1 MIPNEILYKRDLTGN
16 VVRWWARVERAVTS
30 DEASSLRLAYYYGRL
45 NGSETVSFSDII
57 KAKSKKTDKE
67 QAEFELASV
76 YEKHKKKG
84 YKSLTDLGL
93 NPLDYLNDIVP
104 LWNEIEKRLPKY
116 NTDANNC
123 IKPMKCQKFAIG
135 KFYYPAI
142 IQPKINGVRAVVLLE
157 EFTPTDLFSTEGFVR
172 DDKHYH
178 AVIKTKEGLVYNIW
192 HIEQLFNHLYQA
204 FPEYANVAFD
214 GEIYIRGEKVTS
226 IGGAA
231 RNSRNPLHKKLQ
243 FVNFDLSVP
252 DLSNADRDE
261 LRFKIWRDYTA
272 KFTSSAHNVMAGRIW
287 ENLSIEGH
295 SMWDGFTLI
304 VLNSNKCWD
313 DNQALF
319 YMQKAIEHGF
329 EGAVIRDEAAEY
341 KFGSRPSTMMKLK
354 KFEDAE
360 FECIGINHAG
370 NPEDGIGFA
379 VMLILKNDIN
389 DYNFTCTLTGTIQE
403 RLDILNNPPI
413 GKQVTVKFYERTK
426 NGIPFHA
433 NVIGIRDYEK

>member
-1 MIPNEILYKRDLTGN
+1 MIPNEVLYKRDLTGN
-16 VVRWWARVERAVTS
+16 VVRWWARIERVVTS
-30 DEASSLRLAYYYGRL
+30 DEASGLRLAYYYGRL
-45 NGSETVSFSDII
+45 SGSETVSFSDII

-76 YEKHKKKG
+76 YERHKKKG

-93 NPLDYLNDIVP
+93 NPLDCLNDIVP

-157 EFTPTDLFSTEGFVR
+157 EFTPTDLFSMEGFVR

-231 RNSRNPLHKKLQ
+231 RNTRNPLHEKLQ

-272 KFTSSAHNVMAGRIW
+272 KFTSSAHNVMAGKIW

-304 VLNSNKCWD
+304 VLNSDKCWD

-341 KFGSRPSTMMKLK
+341 KFGSRPATMMKLK
-354 KFEDAE
+354 EFDDAE
-360 FECIGINHAG
+360 FECIGVEHTG
-370 NPEDGIGFA
+370 NPDDKIGFN
-379 VMLILKNDIN
+379 VRLVLKNDIN
-389 DYNFTCTLTGTIQE
+389 DLVFSCTLTGTVNE

-413 GKQVTVKFYERTK
+413 GKSVTVKFYERTK
-426 NGIPFHA
+426 NGLPFHA
-433 NVIGIRDYEK
+433 NVVGIRDYEK

>member
-1 MIPNEILYKRDLTGN
+1 MIPYEVLYKRDLIGN

-30 DEASSLRLAYYYGRL
+30 DEASGLRLAYYYGRL

-142 IQPKINGVRAVVLLE
+142 IQPKINGVRAVVLLK

-295 SMWDGFTLI
+295 SMWDSFILI
-304 VLNSNKCWD
+304 VLNSDKCWD

-329 EGAVIRDEAAEY
+329 EGAVIRDVAAEY
-341 KFGSRPSTMMKLK
+341 KFGSRPATMMKLK
-354 KFEDAE
+354 KFDDAE
-360 FECIGINHAG
+360 FECIGVEHTG
-370 NPEDGIGFA
+370 NPDDKIGFN
-379 VMLILKNDIN
+379 VRLVLKNDIN
-389 DYNFTCTLTGTIQE
+389 DLVFSCTLTGTVNE

-413 GKQVTVKFYERTK
+413 GKSVTVKFYERTK
-426 NGIPFHA
+426 NGLPFHA
-433 NVIGIRDYEK
+433 NVVGIRDYEK